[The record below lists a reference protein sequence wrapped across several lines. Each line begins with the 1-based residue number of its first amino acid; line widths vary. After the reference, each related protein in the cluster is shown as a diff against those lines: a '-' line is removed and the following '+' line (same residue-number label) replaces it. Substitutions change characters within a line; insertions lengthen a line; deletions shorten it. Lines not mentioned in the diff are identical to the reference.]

1 MHAAFL
7 TSECGI
13 GKTNTMLACLKIPVQ
28 RRIEAWESSPWQLDT
43 WYDIATWK
51 KLVQGFNTPDIDAD
65 RIYRA
70 TKDEMDEHPATPS
83 EMQGNTILCVRRS
96 MLSIITL
103 PGGTI
108 TCPGKGIP
116 ALACNEVE
124 FNLHEQVRPK
134 LWDTTTRLH
143 ANLTTQGPRSK
154 SFKSRHGVK
163 VGGSAVQLNGNA
175 MRRMVL
181 ALTNVHNIKM
191 TSPIVRTNKLL
202 KNVSIQKIIGHTI
215 KNSKEHRHNIKT
227 HALLTPSVDDFSQTL
242 TPMQEKQREGLQR
255 RKRPEAAGGTAEMSR
270 VAADDSAKGLQALLW
285 SPWSDRKPTG
295 GLSWRL
301 SSNPLTAGMILLM
314 LEALGIRN
322 LSIQSKHSQRTG
334 QCGEE
339 VQLRHCAHQRPGYLP
354 PTVQFW
360 RRLSPGLPPWHH
372 CREPSVDFGERTRRK
387 KYTGKQQI
395 SSPPCRLAQNG
406 HAKDPFGGLFLHRC
420 CSISVPEPE
429 KQDRTT
435 ADTIGG
441 IAARWEL
448 GSELTIAHVEPG
460 HPDCPPGI
468 DPETPGRVSLS
479 SAREQ
484 EKVLEEN
491 MAMFQCEGVEE
502 DEPDEQPE
510 ESTDV
515 GGRKRKRTS

>member
-1 MHAAFL
+1 
-7 TSECGI
+7 
-13 GKTNTMLACLKIPVQ
+13 
-28 RRIEAWESSPWQLDT
+28 
-43 WYDIATWK
+43 
-51 KLVQGFNTPDIDAD
+51 
-65 RIYRA
+65 
-70 TKDEMDEHPATPS
+70 
-83 EMQGNTILCVRRS
+83 MQILCVRRS

-270 VAADDSAKGLQALLW
+270 VAADDSAKGLQWAFY
-285 SPWSDRKPTG
+285 
-295 GLSWRL
+295 
-301 SSNPLTAGMILLM
+301 LTRDFMKESF
-314 LEALGIRN
+314 LEAAI
-322 LSIQSKHSQRTG
+322 
-334 QCGEE
+334 
-339 VQLRHCAHQRPGYLP
+339 
-354 PTVQFW
+354 
-360 RRLSPGLPPWHH
+360 
-372 CREPSVDFGERTRRK
+372 ER
-387 KYTGKQQI
+387 I
-395 SSPPCRLAQNG
+395 
-406 HAKDPFGGLFLHRC
+406 
-420 CSISVPEPE
+420 
-429 KQDRTT
+429 
-435 ADTIGG
+435 
-441 IAARWEL
+441 
-448 GSELTIAHVEPG
+448 
-460 HPDCPPGI
+460 
-468 DPETPGRVSLS
+468 
-479 SAREQ
+479 
-484 EKVLEEN
+484 
-491 MAMFQCEGVEE
+491 
-502 DEPDEQPE
+502 
-510 ESTDV
+510 
-515 GGRKRKRTS
+515 